1 MTGQFGRKPSK
12 DRSLKNQELTA
23 VVWNTYKIDNQVV
36 PSYGL
41 VRIFICE
48 LRKFFSGC
56 YYDNY
61 VIFDEEVFCDVD
73 TEFFVRLRPI
83 LLFKCRV

>member
-48 LRKFFSGC
+48 LRKFFSDY

-73 TEFFVRLRPI
+73 TEFFVRLQPI